1 MSYGAF
7 FIQPPLPPFLLSR
20 PHQQQVKEGGAIT
33 DSKGPRRTSSQPVSY
48 HGPSSPPPHCSPSC
62 PHRPPPSPI
71 PPPPLISH
79 KSRREVPSLI
89 AKALIAH
96 DPSLIQSTR
105 RRKPG
110 EKGEPREGGEEGE
123 EEEVE
128 EREEVGGE
136 GGAGEKRGAPQSGPA
151 AAVDADSIKA
161 DSIRALA
168 GKRIQFLGL
177 PEDGMGRKRSER
189 RRRGS
194 ASGFDEILKD
204 MEDGEKRA
212 GGEEEEEETKVEEGE
227 TEDEAGAGGEEERV
241 GDEEGEEGEE
251 EEGEDEK
258 EEAESSE
265 DEDNV
270 LLSKRPKALIG
281 SAAAAAAAAA
291 AARVRRGRRAL
302 ESSQE
307 EAESSED
314 EENVLLSKRQRAL
327 AAAAKVRRGQRSD
340 RRQRGG
346 GAARGGEM
354 PREQEAQEE
363 EWATGSQAA
372 GGDGAMNL
380 EGDQGAIVVPN
391 STAIAAGPVTG
402 SALIGGAT
410 IASAAVGV
418 EEKVELKEEAVR
430 EGVQLVLAD
439 DSFDGAEAIQWLQSR
454 LKAAHAS
461 WTDAI
466 ARNSWQLLL
475 MDGPDWPGRKGKKK
489 GGKGK
494 ENGKKGKRRRGQ
506 EEEEEEE
513 EGEGGEKEGD
523 GGWGE
528 VVHVDLS
535 LVEELEDWDTVA
547 NDSMAQLLSGELSVA
562 VSTLTRLMGAG
573 ESLETGARS
582 GCWTLSAC
590 LHACCTREAHMLNS
604 IPLCSVSSHP
614 PALCLKHPDEADG
627 CWRVPGDR
635 GTQWL
640 LHAVSMLSRMM
651 AGESSCEY
659 AGGRLQMVIVEERGG
674 GGKGREGSEG
684 REGGEERE
692 GEGAREGGEERGGEG
707 EEGGWEDGE
716 EEGKGREG
724 REKGEGG
731 REDGEGEGMVIRA
744 CLGPRHK
751 KRRGTGETGEVQ
763 QQGLN
768 VHGGSEGEGNECGAG
783 AAERERAQSAREKER
798 WQGRMGGGGEFSE
811 GEGIVLTARVKDVE
825 GGVKGRVEQSIPLE
839 EGGLEETGIRDDQGE
854 GLEGDG
860 RRDDEGSE
868 RLEKNE
874 SKETHAVS
882 KEGVSSG
889 EAQPLMPAV
898 LGARSKR
905 PASLAGGL
913 DRAKRLR
920 FAGLEE
926 AREER

>member
-1 MSYGAF
+1 MLRPCCLNPYTLHPDK
-7 FIQPPLPPFLLSR
+7 PPIF
-20 PHQQQVKEGGAIT
+20 
-33 DSKGPRRTSSQPVSY
+33 PVT
-48 HGPSSPPPHCSPSC
+48 PTP
-62 PHRPPPSPI
+62 PPPSHQVSTLHTFYTLLTSPDLCPFPH
-71 PPPPLISH
+71 PPFPPSSNLHFPVSTLHTFYKLLTNPDLRSSPLHAPLLSFLSSTVRHLSALLPLRPSLFLRLLFH
-79 KSRREVPSLI
+79 KSRKESMVL
-89 AKALIAH
+89 AADVAL
-96 DPSLIQSTR
+96 
-105 RRKPG
+105 G
-110 EKGEPREGGEEGE
+110 ELRSGGWVGGRVGGGDGEEGWE
-123 EEEVE
+123 AVS
-128 EREEVGGE
+128 GGKGRQR
-136 GGAGEKRGAPQSGPA
+136 GGRGGGKAGERGGRENVRSGGLRDALGDDEADVELPRGMWWAADVADA
-151 AAVDADSIKA
+151 AAAA
-161 DSIRALA
+161 AAA
-168 GKRIQFLGL
+168 GKRVLVGNGSGSNSSSRRSTGRRGKGAVAKEVAKAMGGKFSVARLAQRIQFLGL

-291 AARVRRGRRAL
+291 AAVAAARVRRGRRAL

-307 EAESSED
+307 EAEISED

-363 EWATGSQAA
+363 EWATGSQAD

-528 VVHVDLS
+528 VVHVDFP

-547 NDSMAQLLSGELSVA
+547 NDSMAQLLSA
-562 VSTLTRLMGAG
+562 F
-573 ESLETGARS
+573 
-582 GCWTLSAC
+582 
-590 LHACCTREAHMLNS
+590 
-604 IPLCSVSSHP
+604 
-614 PALCLKHPDEADG
+614 CLKHPDEADG

-640 LHAVSMLSRMM
+640 LDAVSMLARML
-651 AGESSCEY
+651 Y
-659 AGGRLQMVIVEERGG
+659 
-674 GGKGREGSEG
+674 EGSS
-684 REGGEERE
+684 
-692 GEGAREGGEERGGEG
+692 
-707 EEGGWEDGE
+707 
-716 EEGKGREG
+716 
-724 REKGEGG
+724 
-731 REDGEGEGMVIRA
+731 
-744 CLGPRHK
+744 H
-751 KRRGTGETGEVQ
+751 
-763 QQGLN
+763 
-768 VHGGSEGEGNECGAG
+768 
-783 AAERERAQSAREKER
+783 AQFHPSLLC
-798 WQGRMGGGGEFSE
+798 FLPPTS
-811 GEGIVLTARVKDVE
+811 
-825 GGVKGRVEQSIPLE
+825 
-839 EGGLEETGIRDDQGE
+839 
-854 GLEGDG
+854 
-860 RRDDEGSE
+860 
-868 RLEKNE
+868 
-874 SKETHAVS
+874 
-882 KEGVSSG
+882 
-889 EAQPLMPAV
+889 AV
-898 LGARSKR
+898 LE
-905 PASLAGGL
+905 AS
-913 DRAKRLR
+913 
-920 FAGLEE
+920 
-926 AREER
+926 